1 MEIRQGT
8 YEEKD
13 IPWGETQQRQRVYK
27 EINEMFQKREWLSWS
42 GVTGRRTYITGT
54 VIRT

>member
-13 IPWGETQQRQRVYK
+13 IPWGETQRRQRVYK

-42 GVTGRRTYITGT
+42 GVTVRRTYITGT
-54 VIRT
+54 LIRT